1 VTYMVNYVYHGNDM
15 RVQHANCPLEAG
27 DVNCDGSVGPVD
39 VVFYVNYVYLGNDM
53 FCPDP
58 CEE

>member
-1 VTYMVNYVYHGNDM
+1 MTSAVIRRAGTSEYD
-15 RVQHANCPLEAG
+15 LG